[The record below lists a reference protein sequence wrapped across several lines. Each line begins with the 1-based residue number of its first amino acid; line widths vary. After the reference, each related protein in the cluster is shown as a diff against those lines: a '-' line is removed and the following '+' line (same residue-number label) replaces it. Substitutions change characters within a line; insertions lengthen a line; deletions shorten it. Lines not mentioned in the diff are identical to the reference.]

1 MISPAG
7 ILRAQENNSEKFHLN
22 IKEAIDPIRIDGILD
37 EKSWET
43 ADVAKD
49 FYRITPMDTGFAEAK
64 TEVMMTYDQENIYV
78 AVICWDDLPGKN
90 LIASLR
96 RDFNFSAN
104 DNFIFFMDTFQDKTN
119 GFSFGASAGG
129 AQWDGL
135 QSDGGTVGLEWDN
148 KWFSKVNREEGR
160 QVHEYMIPFKSIR
173 YKEGIDEWGINFS
186 RLDNKRNE
194 KSSWAP
200 VPRQFPSASL
210 AFVGTLHWDK
220 PPPPPGTNISVIP
233 YVSGRAIKNQ
243 EEGSETDYTFD
254 AGFDAK
260 IAVTSSLNLD
270 LTLNPD
276 FSQVEVDRQ
285 VTNLSRFELFF
296 PERRQFFLEN
306 SDLFA
311 NFGDRNIRPFFSRR
325 IGLTN
330 PILTGARLSG
340 KINKDWR
347 IGVLDMITNRVDS
360 VNYPG
365 QNYFVAAFQRRVME
379 RSNIAFMVVNR
390 DGLDVMQGDSLANKW
405 NRVVGADFNLFSA
418 NNLWQGKVFLHGSF
432 TPDQQDL
439 SHGLQLEYTGQNLT
453 FEWEHQY
460 VGSDYVAEVGFVPR
474 TGYLRLNP
482 DVGYKWFPKSTVVN
496 RHGPTLRNQFYFTEG
511 WGFTDHILSLNYE
524 LLLLNTASYQVGYEE
539 SFIQLTEPFDPT
551 NNDKEP
557 LPAGSEHRFRQ
568 VEFQMT
574 SDRRNRWTYN
584 AGVKYGGFFN
594 GTLTNLQGSLSY
606 RFQPYGSIAVTADFN
621 RLTFDEEENNS
632 DFLLVGPRLDV
643 TFTDKIF
650 LTTWLQYNNQI
661 DNVNLNARFQWRY
674 APVSDLF
681 IVYTD
686 NYYSNNFKVKNRA
699 IVIKLNY
706 WLNL

>member
-1 MISPAG
+1 MNRALLIFLILISPAG
-7 ILRAQENNSEKFHLN
+7 ILRAQENNSETFHLN
-22 IKEAIDPIRIDGILD
+22 IKEAIDPIIIDGKLD
-37 EKSWET
+37 EKSWGE
-43 ADVAKD
+43 ADVARD

-64 TEVMMTYDQENIYV
+64 TEVMMTYDRENIYV

-173 YKEGIDEWGINFS
+173 YKEGIDEWGMNFS

-233 YVSGRAIKNQ
+233 YVSGRATKNQ
-243 EEGSETDYTFD
+243 EDGSDTDYTFD

-276 FSQVEVDRQ
+276 FSQVEVDQQ

-311 NFGDRNIRPFFSRR
+311 NFGDRNIGRSFPDVS
-325 IGLTN
+325 
-330 PILTGARLSG
+330 
-340 KINKDWR
+340 
-347 IGVLDMITNRVDS
+347 VD
-360 VNYPG
+360 
-365 QNYFVAAFQRRVME
+365 E
-379 RSNIAFMVVNR
+379 SN
-390 DGLDVMQGDSLANKW
+390 
-405 NRVVGADFNLFSA
+405 
-418 NNLWQGKVFLHGSF
+418 
-432 TPDQQDL
+432 
-439 SHGLQLEYTGQNLT
+439 SHGCPAERKDQSGLAYWRPG
-453 FEWEHQY
+453 Y
-460 VGSDYVAEVGFVPR
+460 DYQSG
-474 TGYLRLNP
+474 
-482 DVGYKWFPKSTVVN
+482 
-496 RHGPTLRNQFYFTEG
+496 
-511 WGFTDHILSLNYE
+511 
-524 LLLLNTASYQVGYEE
+524 
-539 SFIQLTEPFDPT
+539 
-551 NNDKEP
+551 
-557 LPAGSEHRFRQ
+557 RQ
-568 VEFQMT
+568 
-574 SDRRNRWTYN
+574 S
-584 AGVKYGGFFN
+584 
-594 GTLTNLQGSLSY
+594 
-606 RFQPYGSIAVTADFN
+606 
-621 RLTFDEEENNS
+621 
-632 DFLLVGPRLDV
+632 
-643 TFTDKIF
+643 
-650 LTTWLQYNNQI
+650 
-661 DNVNLNARFQWRY
+661 
-674 APVSDLF
+674 
-681 IVYTD
+681 
-686 NYYSNNFKVKNRA
+686 
-699 IVIKLNY
+699 
-706 WLNL
+706 